1 MGEYFFMFSFFSLD
15 ADPLL
20 SVLYAK
26 EADTKQPQLREVHIS
41 NFLWRF
47 RDRVSVETLPQL
59 IDTHLNANLHDA
71 CTLLREFVA
80 HEHLLRALRFLPD
93 ILRLQRLLVR
103 RFNNSIDSA
112 EANGTSVSEFLQQ
125 VDESKRPEM
134 TALVESFLQAWQLCS
149 SHTHGL

>member
-1 MGEYFFMFSFFSLD
+1 MFLD
-15 ADPLL
+15 ANPLL
-20 SVLYAK
+20 SALYAK
-26 EADTKQPQLREVHIS
+26 EEENIEQLCLQEVHLS
-41 NFLWRF
+41 NFLWSF

-59 IDTHLNANLHDA
+59 ISTNLNANLQDT

-112 EANGTSVSEFLQQ
+112 EANSTSLSEFLQQ

-134 TALVESFLQAWQLCS
+134 TGLIESFLQAWQLCS
-149 SHTHGL
+149 SRLKASGKFVNKL